1 MSNAARLTLFRVSQF
16 THVLSKRAEE
26 NDLFRK
32 AKLLLTLGAVLLAGG
47 AAAICT
53 GAVIFFLV
61 VPAVVL
67 ISPVLLALSVLSL
80 LYQKATRLWRRSV
93 TIYNQNSSLVAEVG
107 VWSVVSDRYRLP

>member
-16 THVLSKRAEE
+16 THVLRKTAEE

-32 AKLLLTLGAVLLAGG
+32 AKLILTLGAVLLAGG
-47 AAAICT
+47 AAVVYT

-67 ISPVLLALSVLSL
+67 LSPVLLALSVLSL

-93 TIYNQNSSLVAEVG
+93 TIYNQVWYQNIDFASS
-107 VWSVVSDRYRLP
+107 